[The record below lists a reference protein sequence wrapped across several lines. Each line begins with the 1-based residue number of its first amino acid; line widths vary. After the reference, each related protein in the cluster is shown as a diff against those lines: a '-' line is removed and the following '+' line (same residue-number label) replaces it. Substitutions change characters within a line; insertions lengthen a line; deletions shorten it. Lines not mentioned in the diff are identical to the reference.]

1 MGSEIRSKMW
11 LWQDVGVCSVGTVGQ
26 AFIGDAPTWQTEQR
40 FWEIFGC
47 FASKITS
54 LNQAHGME
62 EEAMIGCG
70 LT

>member
-1 MGSEIRSKMW
+1 M
-11 LWQDVGVCSVGTVGQ
+11 GTVGQ
-26 AFIGDAPTWQTEQR
+26 AFTGDIPTWQTKQR

-47 FASKITS
+47 FGSKIAS

>member
-1 MGSEIRSKMW
+1 MG
-11 LWQDVGVCSVGTVGQ
+11 GCSVGTVGQ
-26 AFIGDAPTWQTEQR
+26 AFTGDIPTWQTEQR

-47 FASKITS
+47 FGSKIAS